1 MPINR
6 SLRCLVLWLGFWL
19 GLWVMPQ
26 VWAQEVIYRCGHE
39 YTNQKPVTPI
49 GKKAPDCQVL
59 QGVSVTEIKGPDLA
73 KQAPMDKKNPDKNGL
88 AKNSAGAKRANE
100 AIGSESKENP
110 EQAVRQEAKAILE
123 AEWTR
128 AQSQRQALLAA
139 YENGAP
145 PLLGD
150 EVRNHQ
156 KYLDRVAELKRQL
169 DRNEADLTGL
179 QHELNRLK

>member
-1 MPINR
+1 MWLGSWPVT
-6 SLRCLVLWLGFWL
+6 LLGFWL
-19 GLWVMPQ
+19 GFWVTPQ
-26 VWAQEVIYRCGHE
+26 VSAQEVIYRCGHE
-39 YTNQKPVTPI
+39 YTNQKPVTPP

-73 KQAPMDKKNPDKNGL
+73 KQATTDKNGL
-88 AKNSAGAKRANE
+88 VKSGAP
-100 AIGSESKENP
+100 KENP
-110 EQAVRQEAKAILE
+110 EQAVRQEARAILE

>member
-1 MPINR
+1 M
-6 SLRCLVLWLGFWL
+6 CLGLWPVLLLGFWL
-19 GLWVMPQ
+19 GLWVTPQ
-26 VWAQEVIYRCGHE
+26 VSAQEVIYRCGHE
-39 YTNQKPVTPI
+39 YTNQKPVTPP

-73 KQAPMDKKNPDKNGL
+73 KQATTDKNGL
-88 AKNSAGAKRANE
+88 VKSGAGSKRANE
-100 AIGSESKENP
+100 ALGPEPKESP
-110 EQAVRQEAKAILE
+110 EQAVRQEAMAILE